1 MKYHGIKN
9 DESLNWKQHILDIA
23 IMINRENY
31 IFSKLR
37 DLIVRKTL
45 RLIYHAIFECHLCYF
60 SLKEVFQ
67 LNNFFVLQ
75 KKSLWTKYFRNRNG
89 STSPLFRESSILK
102 LSDKTALDD
111 RLFITNFYS
120 QSLKCG
126 LFVHLIFIRTVHVSR
141 I

>member
-45 RLIYHAIFECHLCYF
+45 RLIHHAIFECHLCYF

-67 LNNFFVLQ
+67 LNKFLFC
-75 KKSLWTKYFRNRNG
+75 KRN
-89 STSPLFRESSILK
+89 P
-102 LSDKTALDD
+102 
-111 RLFITNFYS
+111 Y
-120 QSLKCG
+120 G
-126 LFVHLIFIRTVHVSR
+126 LNIFEIVMVVHLLYLENPAF
-141 I
+141 